1 MSTRAA
7 VLCVLFPH
15 CCAMSTFSTLL
26 RNFYF
31 FPRCCDISL
40 LSTLLRN
47 VSTFSLLLCS
57 VYFFHDAA
65 PCLLIQRSCVISA
78 LTTLLC
84 HVYLST
90 LLHFVYR
97 DMYTLSTLLR
107 HAYFFQTAKLCQLL
121 HATVPCLPFL
131 HSCAMSPL
139 SMLLRHV

>member
-1 MSTRAA
+1 MEKIGIAPCLLFYAAALYLPSQRSCGMSTRAA

-15 CCAMSTFSTLL
+15 CCAMSTFSTQL

-65 PCLLIQRSCVISA
+65 PCLLIQRCCVISA

-84 HVYLST
+84 HIYFFHAAALC
-90 LLHFVYR
+90 
-97 DMYTLSTLLR
+97 LLR
-107 HAYFFQTAKLCQLL
+107 YVYSFHTA
-121 HATVPCLPFL
+121 APCLLFPN
-131 HSCAMSPL
+131 C
-139 SMLLRHV
+139 